1 VFFVLTSN
9 RASGLVRVD
18 RFSAGTVA
26 RGTVRAA
33 MPSLFAPKGRAA
45 GAGGS
50 GSAPSEEDGGLTQQR
65 LLILGSHL
73 FLSLAH
79 VFAVHQSATETAAG
93 ERRDVNATRTY
104 AYSPATVVFLAEIIK
119 LGFSMCAYVHT
130 HARDSPG
137 NVWGV
142 VRAEL
147 EDAAAERRYLRFAVP
162 ALIYLIENHLRFVVL
177 SRLASPITWV
187 VFSHVEIPIVAALSA
202 RLLRRRL
209 RRNQWIAVFLLLDGV
224 MAAEIAL
231 CHAKGD
237 DDPDHPSCD
246 SFSAY
251 PIVALSL
258 VLLGATLAALAG
270 IAVEF
275 VYKEHFATSI
285 HLQNAQLYAFGAAA
299 NGAVAL
305 FSSVGSDGLRRT
317 AEIDAD
323 VAVDDE
329 TDAFGDVIDGP
340 SSATETFAFF
350 RGFGRLSTWFVVLT
364 LAAFGIVSSLIMKH
378 LSNIAKV
385 FNGAAGMVVVTA
397 ASMVFLGTKVTVPF
411 FLAAATI
418 VAALVSFYGGDDAR
432 ASRDVDGERVLG
444 PGSGAAHSAERTS
457 RREDDAVLK
466 HAPLA
471 SRDSFAFDA
480 PNANETKQLL

>member
-1 VFFVLTSN
+1 
-9 RASGLVRVD
+9 
-18 RFSAGTVA
+18 
-26 RGTVRAA
+26 

-45 GAGGS
+45 GAGGV

-79 VFAVHQSATETAAG
+79 VFAVHQSAMDSATG
-93 ERRDVNATRTY
+93 EGRDENATRTY
-104 AYSPATVVFLAEIIK
+104 AYSPAMVVFLAELIK
-119 LGFSMCAYVHT
+119 LAFSVSAYVHT

-142 VRAEL
+142 IRAEL
-147 EDAAAERRYLRFAVP
+147 EDATAERRYLRFAVP

-187 VFSHVEIPIVAALSA
+187 VFSHVEIPIVAGLSFY
-202 RLLRRRL
+202 LLRRKL

-237 DDPDHPSCD
+237 GDPSHPSCD

-285 HLQNAQLYAFGAAA
+285 HLQNTQLYAFGALA
-299 NGAVAL
+299 NGAIVML
-305 FSSVGSDGLRRT
+305 SSSGTASVVDGGGEGEGDDGFLTGSR
-317 AEIDAD
+317 
-323 VAVDDE
+323 
-329 TDAFGDVIDGP
+329 
-340 SSATETFAFF
+340 SSF
-350 RGFGRLSTWFVVLT
+350 RGFGTPSTWFVTLT

-385 FNGAAGMVVVTA
+385 FNSAAGMVVVTI
-397 ASMVFLGTKVTVPF
+397 ASMAFLGTKVTLPF
-411 FLAAATI
+411 FLAAAVI
-418 VAALVSFYGGDDAR
+418 VASLVSFYGGGESGGS
-432 ASRDVDGERVLG
+432 SRDADRAHVLG
-444 PGSGAAHSAERTS
+444 PGSGASVFTS
-457 RREDDAVLK
+457 RAEDDVVRNATPGT
-466 HAPLA
+466 PLS
-471 SRDSFAFDA
+471 SRGSFAFDA
-480 PNANETKQLL
+480 PDANETKQLL

>member
-1 VFFVLTSN
+1 
-9 RASGLVRVD
+9 
-18 RFSAGTVA
+18 
-26 RGTVRAA
+26 

-45 GAGGS
+45 GAGGV

-79 VFAVHQSATETAAG
+79 VFAVHQSAMDSATG
-93 ERRDVNATRTY
+93 EGRDENATRTY
-104 AYSPATVVFLAEIIK
+104 AYSPAMVVFLAELIK
-119 LGFSMCAYVHT
+119 LAFSVSAYVHT

-142 VRAEL
+142 IRAEL
-147 EDAAAERRYLRFAVP
+147 EDATAERRYLRFAVP

-187 VFSHVEIPIVAALSA
+187 VFSHVEIPIVAGLSFY
-202 RLLRRRL
+202 LLRRKL

-237 DDPDHPSCD
+237 GDPSHPSCD

-251 PIVALSL
+251 PVVALSL
-258 VLLGATLAALAG
+258 VLLGAMLAALAG

-285 HLQNAQLYAFGAAA
+285 HLQNAQLYAFGALA
-299 NGAVAL
+299 NGAIVML
-305 FSSVGSDGLRRT
+305 SSSGTASVVDGGGEGEGDDGFLTGSR
-317 AEIDAD
+317 
-323 VAVDDE
+323 
-329 TDAFGDVIDGP
+329 
-340 SSATETFAFF
+340 SSF
-350 RGFGRLSTWFVVLT
+350 RGFGTPSTWFVTLT

-385 FNGAAGMVVVTA
+385 FNSTAGMVVVTI
-397 ASMVFLGTKVTVPF
+397 ASMAFLGTKVTLPF
-411 FLAAATI
+411 FLAAAVI
-418 VAALVSFYGGDDAR
+418 VASLVSFYGGGESGGS
-432 ASRDVDGERVLG
+432 SRDADRAHVLG
-444 PGSGAAHSAERTS
+444 PGSGASVFTS
-457 RREDDAVLK
+457 RAEDDVVRNATPGT
-466 HAPLA
+466 PLS
-471 SRDSFAFDA
+471 SRGSFAFDA
-480 PNANETKQLL
+480 PDANETKQLL